1 MEEVLLQSQSYTQLK
16 EAYERLMMQ
25 REETQLVANEKLA
38 DMDRKLKLKD
48 RENEQLRA
56 DIK

>member
-1 MEEVLLQSQSYTQLK
+1 MLLQSQSYTQLK